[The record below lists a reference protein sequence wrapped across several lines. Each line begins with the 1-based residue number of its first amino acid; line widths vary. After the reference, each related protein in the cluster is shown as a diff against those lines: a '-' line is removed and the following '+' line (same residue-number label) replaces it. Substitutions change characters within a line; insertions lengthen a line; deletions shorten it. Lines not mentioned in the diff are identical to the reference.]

1 MRAAASTSS
10 FSRVQLGC
18 STSVRK
24 NGTWA
29 RSKASSTALRIR
41 ETSSMR
47 RGSLARYSAAVRMI
61 YVSID
66 VEASGPFPGLYYLV
80 SVGAAPIVRL
90 RDVWVV
96 DRERTFYAE
105 LKPARSE
112 EHTSEL

>member
-1 MRAAASTSS
+1 
-10 FSRVQLGC
+10 
-18 STSVRK
+18 
-24 NGTWA
+24 
-29 RSKASSTALRIR
+29 
-41 ETSSMR
+41 
-47 RGSLARYSAAVRMI
+47 MI